1 MKRRYLIAL
10 LIILVPPA
18 VYYVYYRWAGEALSP
33 ETLTAL
39 GAITVIAAGWVA
51 FAKNL
56 TELWAKLTGKG
67 ISPPRPPDFPFTIVR
82 EPDKVLTTLFGESPN
97 PLADDKLDYQVRQ
110 ASRDITAE
118 LRQALETPRR
128 VLLRS
133 ASGVGKTREIG
144 ELARQ
149 LVEEGYT
156 LLVHDKHDR
165 LLTPVRFPPEL
176 VNTRNLLFVF
186 DDLHDCC
193 APPAEGAGGAEEF
206 GGRETFHDRLQ
217 RFLEQAVK
225 RFGRREVNVLAAA
238 RRERELWPHLR
249 WESHPLWRGFYLYEL
264 PAPDEDAQARFL
276 RDVADRG
283 QVKVPEADVERIA
296 QANDRTFRNLLENVR
311 RSRPVGQL
319 TAETFLPYQ
328 GKTFEQTYAELR
340 KAYPRL
346 IPLLWDA
353 LYLLRAVGLPAQ
365 SRLTADLAA
374 RLGRPGGA
382 LLRWRARRRLL
393 VLTADL
399 VADGHLTRAAETEE
413 LTVQEDLLAA
423 KGELPD
429 PVQRFDDLWAA
440 VQRAGTV
447 ALPLW
452 YDLASYA
459 DDRGHAAVAE
469 RICRAILRREREHIA
484 ALNLLALATQGQ
496 GRSRES
502 IAYLERV
509 RALAQEQ
516 GDKQAEGVVLGNLGL
531 AYANLGQVERA
542 IEYHQQALAISREI
556 GDRRGEGSDL
566 GNLGAAYYRLG
577 QVAQAMEHYQQA
589 LAIARE
595 IGDRSGE
602 GNRLGNL
609 GLAYAALG
617 QVERA
622 IEYYQQALAISR
634 EIGDRRGEGNSL
646 GNLGLAYAD
655 LGQVEKAIEHHQQA
669 LVISREIGDRRGE
682 GSDLGNLG
690 LAYAALGQVERAI
703 EYHQQALA
711 IAQEIGD
718 RRGEGSDLSNLG
730 NAYADLGQVERAI
743 EYYQQALAIS
753 REIGD
758 RRGEGSDLGNLGNAY
773 AGLGQVERAIE
784 YYEQALDISREI
796 GDPRGEGNHLG
807 NLGLAYADLGQ
818 VERAIEYH
826 QQALEIA
833 REIGDRHMEGSVLGN
848 LGLAYADLGQVD
860 KAIEYYQQAL
870 EISQEIGD
878 RRGEA
883 SDLANLGQAYR
894 QLGQVKKARELWL
907 EALPIFEE
915 IKSPQAETVRGW
927 LETTPNDQ

>member
-133 ASGVGKTREIG
+133 VSGVGKTREIG

-193 APPAEGAGGAEEF
+193 APPAEGAGGTEEF

-217 RFLEQAVK
+217 RFLDQAVK
-225 RFGRREVNVLAAA
+225 RFGQREVSVLAAA
-238 RRERELWPHLR
+238 RSEREHWPHLL
-249 WESHPLWRGFYLYEL
+249 WESHPLWHGVHLYDL
-264 PAPDEDAQARFL
+264 PAPEEDAQARFL
-276 RDVADRG
+276 RDAAGRG
-283 QVKVPEADVERIA
+283 QVNVPEADISVIA
-296 QANDRTFRNLLENVR
+296 QTNDRTFRNLLENVR
-311 RSRPVGQL
+311 RARPAGQL
-319 TAETFLPYQ
+319 TAETFLPHQ
-328 GKTFEQTYAELR
+328 MKTFEQTYAELR
-340 KAYPRL
+340 KAHPRL

-353 LYLLRAVGLPAQ
+353 LHLLRCVGLPAWPP
-365 SRLTADLAA
+365 LTANLAA
-374 RLGRPGGA
+374 RLWGRSAGSP
-382 LLRWRARRRLL
+382 LRWRARRWLL
-393 VLTADL
+393 SLIADL
-399 VADGHLTRAAETEE
+399 VADGHLARAAETGE

-429 PVQRFDDLWAA
+429 PVQRFGALWPA
-440 VQRAGTV
+440 VRRLGPV
-447 ALPLW
+447 ALLLW
-452 YDLASYA
+452 YRLADYA
-459 DDRGHAAVAE
+459 FGRGHAAVAE
-469 RICRAILRREREHIA
+469 RICRSILRQEREHIA
-484 ALNLLALATQGQ
+484 ALNLLALAAQGQ

-502 IAYLERV
+502 IGYLEQL
-509 RALAQEQ
+509 RAMAQEQ
-516 GDKQAEGVVLGNLGL
+516 GDKTWEG
-531 AYANLGQVERA
+531 YA
-542 IEYHQQALAISREI
+542 
-556 GDRRGEGSDL
+556 
-566 GNLGAAYYRLG
+566 
-577 QVAQAMEHYQQA
+577 
-589 LAIARE
+589 
-595 IGDRSGE
+595 
-602 GNRLGNL
+602 LGNL

-622 IEYYQQALAISR
+622 MEYYQQALEISR
-634 EIGDRRGEGNSL
+634 EIGDRRGEGNHL
-646 GNLGLAYAD
+646 GNLGVTCRH
-655 LGQVEKAIEHHQQA
+655 LGQVERAIEHHQQA
-669 LVISREIGDRRGE
+669 LEISREIGDRRGE
-682 GSDLGNLG
+682 GNHLG
-690 LAYAALGQVERAI
+690 
-703 EYHQQALA
+703 
-711 IAQEIGD
+711 
-718 RRGEGSDLSNLG
+718 NLG
-730 NAYADLGQVERAI
+730 NAYADLGQVEQAI
-743 EYYQQALAIS
+743 GYYEQALVIA

-758 RRGEGSDLGNLGNAY
+758 RRGEGNRLGNLGRAY
-773 AGLGQVERAIE
+773 AALGQMEQAIG
-784 YYEQALDISREI
+784 YYEQALEIAQEI
-796 GDPRGEGNHLG
+796 GDRQGEGTRLG

-818 VERAIEYH
+818 VERAIEYY
-826 QQALEIA
+826 E
-833 REIGDRHMEGSVLGN
+833 
-848 LGLAYADLGQVD
+848 QV
-860 KAIEYYQQAL
+860 L
-870 EISQEIGD
+870 EISREIGD
-878 RRGEA
+878 RRGEGNA
-883 SDLANLGQAYR
+883 LGNLGNAYAA
-894 QLGQVKKARELWL
+894 LGQPEKARELWL
-907 EALPIFEE
+907 QALRIFEK

-927 LETTPNDQ
+927 LDTIANDQ